1 MFATALNGFGAVVH
15 HPRMSSHA
23 VVIAM
28 IRRTLYSDFY
38 RGSATVVTKDEI
50 LSDASIE
57 TRILPC
63 RPRAGEVAYRSVRNL
78 ECKLE

>member
-1 MFATALNGFGAVVH
+1 VFATALNGFGAVVH
-15 HPRMSSHA
+15 HPRMSSHP

-38 RGSATVVTKDEI
+38 RGSTTVVTKDEV
-50 LSDASIE
+50 LSHASIK

-63 RPRAGEVAYRSVRNL
+63 RARAGEVSHRSVRNL
-78 ECKLE
+78 ECELE